1 MLSIYI
7 YSRASGRLVQY
18 EQDART
24 MLGLNAGGAEFCQAL
39 TVIIDDI
46 EGHLPLDPTKQG
58 VAFGHQTN
66 GHVHQENLFSVVCGI
81 TQFYY
86 HYHKK
91 KYGSKKVLT
100 AKILELTQ
108 AKLPNKLKSIQD
120 LVLTDYGVHFSITK
134 HNRIQ
139 VDHTCRVEEEVGPD
153 TIFCLL
159 PEVRGK
165 DKAGT
170 SSVAKKTQRKKKAAK
185 VTPIKALKQQSIA
198 KAKPASSKHKRLK
211 EPKTRRNLAEKTKQR
226 PTRLWGIR
234 SSTRKIQKP
243 AFYQGELATKSYDM
257 DDSEMNGKSDQGELA
272 TKSHGNDDMD
282 DSDMNGKSDNSIIDL
297 CSDDEDEMTGKYI
310 PTHCPQLPAWADES
324 DEDSVAAAEDAKTS
338 EESGSTAN
346 NAAAMSLEIERL
358 NAKVVLLQSENE
370 SLKKEL
376 IVVRKKLEQN
386 KNAPTVKKVKLE
398 HGGYKYVRL

>member
-1 MLSIYI
+1 
-7 YSRASGRLVQY
+7 
-18 EQDART
+18 
-24 MLGLNAGGAEFCQAL
+24 
-39 TVIIDDI
+39 
-46 EGHLPLDPTKQG
+46 
-58 VAFGHQTN
+58 
-66 GHVHQENLFSVVCGI
+66 
-81 TQFYY
+81 
-86 HYHKK
+86 
-91 KYGSKKVLT
+91 
-100 AKILELTQ
+100 
-108 AKLPNKLKSIQD
+108 
-120 LVLTDYGVHFSITK
+120 
-134 HNRIQ
+134 
-139 VDHTCRVEEEVGPD
+139 
-153 TIFCLL
+153 L

-185 VTPIKALKQQSIA
+185 VTPTKALKQQSIT

-211 EPKTRRNLAEKTKQR
+211 EPKTRQNLAEKTKQR

-243 AFYQGELATKSYDM
+243 AFYH
-257 DDSEMNGKSDQGELA
+257 GELA

-297 CSDDEDEMTGKYI
+297 CSDDDEEMTGKYI

-324 DEDSVAAAEDAKTS
+324 DEDSVAVEDAKTS
-338 EESGSTAN
+338 EENGT

-376 IVVRKKLEQN
+376 IVVRKELEQN
-386 KNAPTVKKVKLE
+386 MLQLLRK
-398 HGGYKYVRL
+398 